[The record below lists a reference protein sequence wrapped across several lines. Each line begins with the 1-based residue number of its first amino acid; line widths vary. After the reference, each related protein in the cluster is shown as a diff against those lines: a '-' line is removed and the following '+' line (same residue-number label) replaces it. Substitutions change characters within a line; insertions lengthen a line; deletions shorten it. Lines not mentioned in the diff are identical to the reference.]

1 MASEFFLEDILY
13 KINFQIQEETLRKSF
28 IISIKHP
35 EQLTSLYHS
44 KTEQLF

>member
-13 KINFQIQEETLRKSF
+13 KINFQIQEETLK
-28 IISIKHP
+28 IIYYIKHP